1 MTDHDP
7 AGTAGPVSG
16 TAEAARAQMA
26 ADLRARSRGL
36 SEPIQEA
43 FATVPRHLFVPEVGP
58 SAAYR
63 DEAFVIKCGPD
74 GIPVSS
80 SSQPAMM
87 AIMLAQLELQS
98 GHRVL
103 EIGTGS
109 GYNAALISVI
119 TAPRGKVVSLD
130 IDLELVERARS
141 SLSAAGFSGVEVRC
155 ADGGY
160 GDPAGAP
167 FDRVVVTAGV
177 WDVAPAWFEQL
188 ADDGRLVLPLSL
200 RGVELSVGLQRA
212 DVGWQ
217 STSACRC
224 GFVRMLGAFAGPQTV
239 LRLGDREPLIG
250 LISDGADA
258 DVSAVHEA
266 LAGRRVTDLPTGLV
280 VTDQSEL
287 GDLDLW
293 LTLTEPELSRLT
305 VMSPVTGGQPIQ
317 PLLPLGGL
325 VSDATDAQRL
335 GIAALLPGSGPGHAF
350 EVGVRGY
357 GPLGQALAE
366 HLAGRALWWHELG
379 RPGAADL
386 RLNVYPSG
394 LEAEPPTG
402 MLMLERPSATIAV
415 GWPDRD

>member
-1 MTDHDP
+1 MTDHDT
-7 AGTAGPVSG
+7 AGTASLVSG
-16 TAEAARAQMA
+16 TAEAARARMT
-26 ADLRARSRGL
+26 ADLRARSRAL
-36 SEPIQEA
+36 SEPIHDA

-87 AIMLAQLELQS
+87 AIMLEQLELRS

-119 TAPRGKVVSLD
+119 TAPRGKVVSID

-141 SLSAAGFSGVEVRC
+141 SLAGAGFSAVEVRC

-167 FDRVVVTAGV
+167 FDRVIVTAGV
-177 WDVAPAWFEQL
+177 WDIAPAWFEQL
-188 ADDGRLVLPLSL
+188 AADGRLVLPLSV

-212 DVGWQ
+212 GAAWR

-224 GFVRMLGAFAGPQTV
+224 GFVRMLGAFAGPQAAF
-239 LRLGDREPLIG
+239 RLGGTEPLIG
-250 LISDGADA
+250 LISDGAAA
-258 DVSAVHEA
+258 DVDAVHAA
-266 LAGRRVTDLPTGLV
+266 LAGRVSDLPTGLV

-287 GDLDLW
+287 GDLDRW
-293 LTLTEPELSRLT
+293 LTLTEPKLDRLT
-305 VMSPVTGGQPIQ
+305 VLSPVSGRVTTQS
-317 PLLPLGGL
+317 LLPLGGL
-325 VSDATDAQRL
+325 LSEATDPERL
-335 GIAALLPGSGPGHAF
+335 GIAALVPGTGGGNAV

-357 GPLGQALAE
+357 GPRGESLAD

-394 LEAEPPTG
+394 VDAEPAAG
-402 MLMLERPSATIAV
+402 MLMLDRPSATVAV
-415 GWPDRD
+415 GWPGRG

>member
-1 MTDHDP
+1 MTDHD
-7 AGTAGPVSG
+7 TAAVASPVSE
-16 TAEAARAQMA
+16 TAEAARARMA
-26 ADLRARSRGL
+26 ADLRARSLSL
-36 SEPIQEA
+36 SEPVQKA

-87 AIMLAQLELQS
+87 AIMLEQLELRP

-119 TAPRGKVVSLD
+119 TAPRGKVVSID

-141 SLSAAGFSGVEVRC
+141 SLASAGFSAVEVRC

-177 WDVAPAWFEQL
+177 WDIAPAWFEQL
-188 ADDGRLVLPLSL
+188 ADDGRLVLPLSV
-200 RGVELSVGLQRA
+200 RGVELAVGLQRA
-212 DVGWQ
+212 GVGWH

-224 GFVRMLGAFAGPQTV
+224 GFVRMLGAFAGPQAA
-239 LRLGDREPLIG
+239 LRLEGKEPLVA
-250 LISDGADA
+250 LISDGAAADA
-258 DVSAVHEA
+258 RAMHTA
-266 LAGRRVTDLPTGLV
+266 LTGRVTDLPTGLV

-293 LTLTEPELSRLT
+293 LTITEPQLDRLT
-305 VMSPVTGGQPIQ
+305 VLSPVTGWMPAQS
-317 PLLPLGGL
+317 LLPLGGL
-325 VSDATDAQRL
+325 VSDATDPERL
-335 GIAALLPGSGPGHAF
+335 GIASLLPGASAGHA
-350 EVGVRGY
+350 VQLGVRGY
-357 GPLGQALAE
+357 GPGGEALAE
-366 HLAGRALWWHELG
+366 HLAARALWWDELG
-379 RPGAADL
+379 RPRAADL
-386 RLNVYPSG
+386 QLSVYPAG
-394 LEAEPPTG
+394 VDAEPGAG
-402 MLMLERPSATIAV
+402 MLMLDRPSASVAV
-415 GWPDRD
+415 GWPDGS

>member
-7 AGTAGPVSG
+7 AGTASLISG
-16 TAEAARAQMA
+16 TAEAARARMA
-26 ADLRARSRGL
+26 ADLRARSRAL

-58 SAAYR
+58 SDAYR

-87 AIMLAQLELQS
+87 AIMLGQLELES

-141 SLSAAGFSGVEVRC
+141 SLAAAGFSAVEVRC

-177 WDVAPAWFEQL
+177 WDIAPAWFDQL
-188 ADDGRLVLPLSL
+188 ADDGRLVLPLSV
-200 RGVELSVGLQRA
+200 RGVELSVALQRA
-212 DVGWQ
+212 DAGWH
-217 STSACRC
+217 SLSACRC
-224 GFVRMLGAFAGPQTV
+224 GFVRMLGAFAGPQTP
-239 LRLGDREPLIG
+239 LRLGGRESLIG
-250 LISDGADA
+250 LISDGGDADA
-258 DVSAVHEA
+258 GAVHEA
-266 LAGRRVTDLPTGLV
+266 LAGRRVTDLPTGLF

-293 LTLTEPELSRLT
+293 LTITEPELERLT
-305 VMSPVTGGQPIQ
+305 VMSPVTGRLTTQS
-317 PLLPLGGL
+317 LLPLGGL
-325 VSDATDAQRL
+325 MSDATHPEHL
-335 GIAALLPGSGPGHAF
+335 GIAALLPGPTAGHAL

-357 GPLGQALAE
+357 GPGGQALAQ
-366 HLAGRALWWHELG
+366 HLAARAVWWHELG

-386 RLNVYPSG
+386 RLDVYPAG
-394 LEAEPPTG
+394 FEAEPPAG
-402 MLMLERPSATIAV
+402 MLLFDRPSASIAV
-415 GWPDRD
+415 GWPDRG